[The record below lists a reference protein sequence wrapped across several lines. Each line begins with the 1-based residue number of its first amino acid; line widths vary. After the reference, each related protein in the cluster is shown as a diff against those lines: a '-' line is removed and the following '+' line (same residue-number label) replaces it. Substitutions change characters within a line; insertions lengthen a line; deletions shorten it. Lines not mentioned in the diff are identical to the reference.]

1 MLFKKMY
8 FASKPNMKSE
18 TVEFQL
24 TTIKTELDTPT
35 EVDSVHTQGNGN
47 GGSAFTISGWPVQG
61 VRIPAETDLSCQ
73 NR

>member
-1 MLFKKMY
+1 
-8 FASKPNMKSE
+8 MKSE

-24 TTIKTELDTPT
+24 TPIKTELDTPT
-35 EVDSVHTQGNGN
+35 EVNCN

>member
-1 MLFKKMY
+1 
-8 FASKPNMKSE
+8 MKSE

-24 TTIKTELDTPT
+24 RTIKTALDPPT
-35 EVDSVHTQGNGN
+35 EVNSVHTQVNSN
-47 GGSAFTISGWPVQG
+47 GGFAFTISGWPVQG